1 MAMIGVPSAGGW
13 PRHFHTLCFRIW
25 DNERNLLDWLHEVA
39 HAEGHPSR
47 IGVAAGGLAER

>member
-25 DNERNLLDWLHEVA
+25 DNERHLLDWLHEVA
-39 HAEGHPSR
+39 RAEGHPSR